1 MAVKGNIRKKHKKT
15 EVSRVEET
23 VGTDVDGKLKKKK
36 NRSKLVPVQYTGGS
50 PVCYIKCRTC
60 NTNQKMETGQDLNF
74 ITNKFIR
81 L

>member
-23 VGTDVDGKLKKKK
+23 AGTDVDGKLKKKG
-36 NRSKLVPVQYTGGS
+36 SKVVPIQYTGGS
-50 PVCYIKCRTC
+50 PVCYIKYRTC

>member
-1 MAVKGNIRKKHKKT
+1 MWMVN
-15 EVSRVEET
+15 
-23 VGTDVDGKLKKKK
+23 KKK
-36 NRSKLVPVQYTGGS
+36 RSKVVPIQYTGGS
-50 PVCYIKCRTC
+50 PVCYIKYQTC

>member
-36 NRSKLVPVQYTGGS
+36 VQIGPSSIHWGKSSLLY
-50 PVCYIKCRTC
+50 
-60 NTNQKMETGQDLNF
+60 
-74 ITNKFIR
+74 
-81 L
+81 